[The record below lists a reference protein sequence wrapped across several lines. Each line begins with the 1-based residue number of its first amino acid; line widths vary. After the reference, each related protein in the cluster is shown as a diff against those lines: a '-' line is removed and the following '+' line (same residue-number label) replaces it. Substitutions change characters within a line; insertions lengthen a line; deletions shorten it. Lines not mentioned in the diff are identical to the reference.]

1 MHFIVRKSLID
12 NSSAFSI
19 NHVQGIVSTR
29 WNNPKVS
36 P

>member
-12 NSSAFSI
+12 KSAFSI
-19 NHVQGIVSTR
+19 NHVQGSVSTK